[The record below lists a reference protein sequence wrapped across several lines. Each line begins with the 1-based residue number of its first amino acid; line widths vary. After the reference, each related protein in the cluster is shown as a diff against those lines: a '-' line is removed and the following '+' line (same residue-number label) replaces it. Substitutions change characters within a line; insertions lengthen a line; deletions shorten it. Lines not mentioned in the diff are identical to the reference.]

1 MIISLFGCEIVVCRD
16 LQESSTRRPV
26 VHWPGG
32 GAEDLAGNF
41 CEGSG
46 GDAVEGGDAGDV
58 AGNVCEGSGGDTAKG
73 GDASWDGDAGN
84 GTDDLMTLTS
94 CRK

>member
-26 VHWPGG
+26 VHWS
-32 GAEDLAGNF
+32 
-41 CEGSG
+41 SG
-46 GDAVEGGDAGDV
+46 GAGDV
-58 AGNVCEGSGGDTAKG
+58 AGNVCEGSGGDARDVAGNVCEGSG
-73 GDASWDGDAGN
+73 GDASWDSDAGN